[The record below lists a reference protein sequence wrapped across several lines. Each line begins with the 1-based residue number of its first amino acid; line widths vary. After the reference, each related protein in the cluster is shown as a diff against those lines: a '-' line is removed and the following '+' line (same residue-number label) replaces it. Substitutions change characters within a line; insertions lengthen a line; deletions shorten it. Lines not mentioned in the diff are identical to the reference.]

1 MTAAAPAPSLRDGHR
16 HVVSV
21 AVGSGVVAAIQVGKT
36 AIAAPM
42 LQKDLGLDL
51 AAAGWLTGILAVLGL
66 LGGIPAGSLV
76 ARAGDRQ
83 SLILGLGLLI
93 LGAVIGA
100 LAAGYAVLLASR
112 VLEGAGFLLIIVA
125 GPAILNRIAPVG
137 QQDVPFALW
146 SCFMP
151 AGIALAML
159 VGTFF
164 SDWRALWWGSA
175 GLAALAMAAAWTSIP
190 AAPKRISASWRR
202 TMSDAMRVAAS
213 KGPLLLAG
221 CFALYSLM
229 FFALFSFIPVLLM
242 ERMNISHSTA
252 GMLSAL
258 ATASNIMGNVSAGYL
273 LARGARR
280 SVLLVAAYLAM
291 GFSAPGIFLQ
301 IFGDTPTLLLCIMFS
316 AVGGLIPAVLIS
328 SIPLLAPSAALIPV
342 VTGLVMQ
349 GSNLGQV
356 AGPVAVG
363 SAVEAY
369 GWTAALAIMLIA
381 ALLAAI
387 VTASARF
394 GDSTP
399 R

>member
-1 MTAAAPAPSLRDGHR
+1 MAAAAPASSLRDRHW
-16 HVVSV
+16 HVVSIV
-21 AVGSGVVAAIQVGKT
+21 VGSGAVAAIQVGKA
-36 AIAAPM
+36 AIATPM

-51 AAAGWLTGILAVLGL
+51 AAAGWLTGIIAVLGL

-76 ARAGDRQ
+76 ARAGDRR

-93 LGAVIGA
+93 LGAIIGA
-100 LAAGYAVLLASR
+100 LATDYAVLLASR
-112 VLEGAGFLLIIVA
+112 IVEGSGFLLIIVA
-125 GPAILNRIAPVG
+125 GPAILNRAVPSG
-137 QQDVPFALW
+137 QQDVPLALW

-175 GLAALAMAAAWTSIP
+175 GPAAIAIVAAWMSIP
-190 AAPKRISASWRR
+190 AAPKRTPASWRR
-202 TMSDAMRVAAS
+202 TMSDAVYVAAS

-221 CFALYSLM
+221 CFVLYSLM
-229 FFALFSFIPVLLM
+229 FFALFSFLPVLLM
-242 ERMNISHSTA
+242 ERMNIPHGTA

-258 ATASNIMGNVSAGYL
+258 ATASNIIGNVAAGYL

-280 SVLLVAAYLAM
+280 SVLIFAACLAM
-291 GFSAPGIFLQ
+291 GFSGPGIFLQ
-301 IFGDTPTLLLCIMFS
+301 MFSDTPTLLLCILFA
-316 AVGGLIPAVLIS
+316 AVGGLMPAVLIS
-328 SIPLLAPSAALIPV
+328 SIPLLAPFAALIPV

-369 GWTAALAIMLIA
+369 GWTAALAIILIA

-394 GDSTP
+394 DDAAA

>member
-1 MTAAAPAPSLRDGHR
+1 MAGAAHAPSLRDGHR
-16 HVVSV
+16 LVVSIV
-21 AVGSGVVAAIQVGKT
+21 AGSGVVAAIQVGKG
-36 AIAAPM
+36 AIATPM
-42 LQKDLGLDL
+42 LQEDLGIDL

-66 LGGIPAGSLV
+66 LGGMPAGSLV
-76 ARAGDRQ
+76 VRAGDRR
-83 SLILGLGLLI
+83 SLILGLGLLVF
-93 LGAVIGA
+93 GAVIGA
-100 LAAGYAVLLASR
+100 LATGYAVLLASR
-112 VLEGAGFLLIIVA
+112 ILEGSGFLLITVA
-125 GPAILNRIAPVG
+125 GPAILNRVVPSG
-137 QQDVPFALW
+137 QQDVPLALW

-151 AGIALAML
+151 AGIAFAML

-175 GLAALAMAAAWTSIP
+175 GPAAIAIVAAWTSIP

-229 FFALFSFIPVLLM
+229 FFALFSFLPVLLM
-242 ERMNISHSTA
+242 ERMNISHGTA

-258 ATASNIMGNVSAGYL
+258 ATASNIIGNVAAGYL

-291 GFSAPGIFLQ
+291 GFSGPGIFLQ
-301 IFGDTPTLLLCIMFS
+301 IFGDTPTLLLCILFA

-328 SIPLLAPSAALIPV
+328 SIPLLAPYAALIPV

-369 GWTAALAIMLIA
+369 GWTAALAIILIA

-387 VTASARF
+387 IAASARF
-394 GDSTP
+394 NDTTAC
-399 R
+399 

>member
-1 MTAAAPAPSLRDGHR
+1 MAAAPAPSLRDRHW
-16 HVVSV
+16 HVVSIV
-21 AVGSGVVAAIQVGKT
+21 VGSGVVAAIQMGKA
-36 AIAAPM
+36 AIATPM
-42 LQKDLGLDL
+42 LQKDFGLDL

-76 ARAGDRQ
+76 ARAGDRR
-83 SLILGLGLLI
+83 SLLVGLWLLI

-100 LAAGYAVLLASR
+100 LATGYAVLLASR
-112 VLEGAGFLLIIVA
+112 ILEGAGFLLIIVA
-125 GPAILNRIAPVG
+125 GPAILNRAVPSG
-137 QQDVPFALW
+137 QQDVPLALW

-159 VGTFF
+159 VGPFF
-164 SDWRALWWGSA
+164 SDWRTLWWGSA
-175 GLAALAMAAAWTSIP
+175 GLAAITIAAAWMSIP

-229 FFALFSFIPVLLM
+229 FFALFSFLPVLLM
-242 ERMNISHSTA
+242 ERMNIPHGTA

-258 ATASNIMGNVSAGYL
+258 ATASNIVGNVAAGYL

-291 GFSAPGIFLQ
+291 GFSGPGIFLQ
-301 IFGDTPTLLLCIMFS
+301 IFGDTPTFLLCILFA
-316 AVGGLIPAVLIS
+316 AVGGLMPAVLIS

-363 SAVEAY
+363 IAVETH
-369 GWTAALAIMLIA
+369 GWPAALAINLIA

-387 VTASARF
+387 VTSSARLD
-394 GDSTP
+394 DSAAG
-399 R
+399 

>member
-1 MTAAAPAPSLRDGHR
+1 MAAAAPAPSLPDGHW
-16 HVVSV
+16 HVVSIV
-21 AVGSGVVAAIQVGKT
+21 VGSGVVAAIQVGKA
-36 AIAAPM
+36 AIAIPM
-42 LQKDLGLDL
+42 LQQDLGLDL

-83 SLILGLGLLI
+83 SLILGLGLLG
-93 LGAVIGA
+93 LGSVIGA

-112 VLEGAGFLLIIVA
+112 ILEGSGFLLIAVA
-125 GPAILNRIAPVG
+125 GPAILYRLVPAG
-137 QQDVPFALW
+137 QHDVPLALW

-164 SDWRALWWGSA
+164 NDWRALWWGSA
-175 GLAALAMAAAWTSIP
+175 GLAAIAMAAAWMSIP
-190 AAPKRISASWRR
+190 AAPTRISGSWRR
-202 TMSDAMRVAAS
+202 AMSDAIRVAAS

-229 FFALFSFIPVLLM
+229 FFALFSFLPVLLM
-242 ERMNISHSTA
+242 ERMNIRYGTA
-252 GMLSAL
+252 GILSAL
-258 ATASNIMGNVSAGYL
+258 ATASNIIGNVSAGYL

-291 GFSAPGIFLQ
+291 GFSGPGIFLQ
-301 IFGDTPTLLLCIMFS
+301 IFGDTPTLLLCILFS

-394 GDSTP
+394 SDPTP

>member
-1 MTAAAPAPSLRDGHR
+1 
-16 HVVSV
+16 
-21 AVGSGVVAAIQVGKT
+21 
-36 AIAAPM
+36 
-42 LQKDLGLDL
+42 
-51 AAAGWLTGILAVLGL
+51 
-66 LGGIPAGSLV
+66 
-76 ARAGDRQ
+76 
-83 SLILGLGLLI
+83 
-93 LGAVIGA
+93 
-100 LAAGYAVLLASR
+100 
-112 VLEGAGFLLIIVA
+112 
-125 GPAILNRIAPVG
+125 
-137 QQDVPFALW
+137 
-146 SCFMP
+146 
-151 AGIALAML
+151 
-159 VGTFF
+159 
-164 SDWRALWWGSA
+164 
-175 GLAALAMAAAWTSIP
+175 
-190 AAPKRISASWRR
+190 
-202 TMSDAMRVAAS
+202 MSDAIRVAAS

-229 FFALFSFIPVLLM
+229 FFALFSFLPVLLM
-242 ERMNISHSTA
+242 ERMNIRYGTA
-252 GMLSAL
+252 GILSAL
-258 ATASNIMGNVSAGYL
+258 ATASNIIGNVSAGYL

-291 GFSAPGIFLQ
+291 GFSGPGIFLQ
-301 IFGDTPTLLLCIMFS
+301 IFGDTPTLLLCILFS

-394 GDSTP
+394 SDPTP

>member
-1 MTAAAPAPSLRDGHR
+1 MAAAAPAPSVREHW
-16 HVVSV
+16 HVVSIV
-21 AVGSGVVAAIQVGKT
+21 VGSGVVAAIQVGKA
-36 AIAAPM
+36 AIATPM
-42 LQKDLGLDL
+42 LQKDFGLDL

-66 LGGIPAGSLV
+66 LGGILAGSLV
-76 ARAGDRQ
+76 ARAGDRR

-100 LAAGYAVLLASR
+100 LATGYAVLLASR
-112 VLEGAGFLLIIVA
+112 ILEGAGFLLIIVA
-125 GPAILNRIAPVG
+125 GPAILNRAVPSG
-137 QQDVPFALW
+137 QQDVPLALW

-159 VGTFF
+159 VGPFF
-164 SDWRALWWGSA
+164 SDWRALWWASA
-175 GLAALAMAAAWTSIP
+175 GLAAITIAAAWMGIP

-202 TMSDAMRVAAS
+202 TMSDAVHVAAS

-229 FFALFSFIPVLLM
+229 FFALFSFLPVLLM
-242 ERMNISHSTA
+242 ERMNIPHGTA

-258 ATASNIMGNVSAGYL
+258 ATASNIIGNVAAGYL

-280 SVLLVAAYLAM
+280 SVLLVVAYLAM

-301 IFGDTPTLLLCIMFS
+301 IFGDTPTLLLCILF
-316 AVGGLIPAVLIS
+316 AGVGGLMPAVLIS
-328 SIPLLAPSAALIPV
+328 SIPLLSPSAALIPV

-363 SAVEAY
+363 IAVETY
-369 GWTAALAIMLIA
+369 GWTAALAIILIA

-387 VTASARF
+387 VIASAR
-394 GDSTP
+394 